1 MSTPSSSNGRH
12 APRVLLIAPSL
23 EILGGQAVQAARLL
37 EQLRK
42 EDALVID
49 FLPMNPRLPGPLR
62 LLQRIKYV
70 RTLATV
76 LTFVV
81 KLLARLP
88 RYDVLHVFSAGYF
101 SFWWAPTPAILL
113 GKAFGKRVILNYRD
127 GRAED
132 HLRNWRTAIPVIR
145 KADLIVAPSGF
156 LVDVFAKFGLPARSI
171 FNVIDERYS
180 YRQRRRLRPL
190 FLHNRILEPLYNVEC
205 TLRAFALIQ
214 QRHPDASLTIAHE
227 GVSRPALERLA
238 AELKLRNTRFIGS
251 VPQDRMGELL
261 DTADV
266 YLTTPNIDCMP
277 GSLLECFAVGL
288 PIVATRAGG
297 IPYIVTHEQTGLL
310 VPCDDHEALAAAALR
325 LLEDDALV
333 LRLTT
338 NARRELERYR
348 WPQIR
353 DKWLGVYREL
363 TDVKSGWAKSDA
375 RSVPVRQQGSPV
387 EAGRAGAESAPAR
400 SAPHLPAA

>member
-1 MSTPSSSNGRH
+1 M
-12 APRVLLIAPSL
+12 LLIAPSL

-37 EQLRK
+37 AQLRK
-42 EDALVID
+42 EESVVID
-49 FLPMNPRLPGPLR
+49 FLPMNPRLPGPLS

-70 RTLATV
+70 RTAATLV
-76 LTFVV
+76 TFLL
-81 KLLARLP
+81 KLLVRLP
-88 RYDVLHVFSAGYF
+88 RYDVVHVFAAGYF

-113 GKAFGKRVILNYRD
+113 GKAFGKKVILNYRD

-145 KADLIVAPSGF
+145 KADVIVAPSGY

-180 YRQRRRLRPL
+180 YRQRRGLRPV

-214 QRHPDASLTIAHE
+214 QRYPDASLTVAHE
-227 GVSRPALERLA
+227 GVSRPALEQLA
-238 AELKLRNTRFIGS
+238 RELKLEHTRFIGS
-251 VPQDRMGELL
+251 VPQDRMAELL

-277 GSLLECFAVGL
+277 GSVLECFAVGL

-297 IPYIVTHEQTGLL
+297 IPYIVTHGQTGLL
-310 VPCDDHEALAAAALR
+310 VPCDDHQAVAAAALR
-325 LLEDDALV
+325 LLEDDELV
-333 LRLTT
+333 VRLTT

-363 TDVKSGWAKSDA
+363 TDVTSEWAKSDA
-375 RSVPVRQQGSPV
+375 PSVPVRQPGSPV
-387 EAGRAGAESAPAR
+387 EAGRAGTGSVSA
-400 SAPHLPAA
+400 

>member
-1 MSTPSSSNGRH
+1 M
-12 APRVLLIAPSL
+12 LLIAPSL

-37 EQLRK
+37 AQLRK
-42 EDALVID
+42 EDSVVID

-70 RTLATV
+70 RTAATL
-76 LTFVV
+76 LTFVL

-88 RYDVLHVFSAGYF
+88 RYDVVHVFAAGYF
-101 SFWWAPTPAILL
+101 SFWWAPMPAILL
-113 GKAFGKRVILNYRD
+113 GKAFGKKVILNYRD

-145 KADLIVAPSGF
+145 KADVIVAPSGY

-180 YRQRRRLRPL
+180 YRQRRRPRRGPV

-205 TLRAFALIQ
+205 TLRAFAVIQ
-214 QRHPDASLTIAHE
+214 RRYPDASLTIAHE
-227 GVSRPALERLA
+227 GVSRPALEQLA
-238 AELKLRNTRFIGS
+238 RELKLERTRFIGS
-251 VPQDRMGELL
+251 VPQDRMAELL

-310 VPCDDHEALAAAALR
+310 VPCDDHQAVAAAALR
-325 LLEDDALV
+325 LLEDDELV
-333 LRLTT
+333 VRLTS
-338 NARRELERYR
+338 NAHRELERYR

-353 DKWLGVYREL
+353 DKWLGLYREL
-363 TDVKSGWAKSDA
+363 TDVKPKSAKSGA
-375 RSVPVRQQGSPV
+375 RSGRVRQQGSPV
-387 EAGRAGAESAPAR
+387 EADRAGAESARAR
-400 SAPHLPAA
+400 SARYPPVV